1 MINKEIIIS
10 GTENS
15 RLSFW
20 CVSISDGDKQLKE
33 CAITITQADNQF
45 DFDLNLEELEE
56 LIDYLD
62 EMKDFIKEYND
73 KN

>member
-20 CVSISDGDKQLKE
+20 CASTSDGDKQLKE
-33 CAITITQADNQF
+33 CAITVTQADNQF

-62 EMKDFIKEYND
+62 EMKDFIKEYNG
-73 KN
+73 K

>member
-1 MINKEIIIS
+1 MINKEIRIS

-20 CVSISDGDKQLKE
+20 CASTNDGDKQLKE
-33 CAITITQADNQF
+33 CAITITQSDNQF

-62 EMKDFIKEYND
+62 EMKDFIKEYN
-73 KN
+73 K